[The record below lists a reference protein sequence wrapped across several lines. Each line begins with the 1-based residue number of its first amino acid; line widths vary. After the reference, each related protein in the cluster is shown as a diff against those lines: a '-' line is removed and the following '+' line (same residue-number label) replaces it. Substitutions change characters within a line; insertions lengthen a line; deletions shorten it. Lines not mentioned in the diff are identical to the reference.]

1 MIFAKALPVKLRAL
15 WFVASIIS
23 SVWFLYWICYDVL
36 VWNKALTQ
44 AAPANYVGFT
54 VSIVLAI
61 LGTQLGKPGISEKPM
76 LPPEQNPEQ
85 NVHKEVNQKQQ
96 ALEEERNQPIDEE
109 ERVQPIEQKL
119 GISEKPMLPPEQNI
133 HKKVN
138 QKQQALEEER
148 VQPIEQVQ
156 QIQPA
161 EEETTQIPPDAS
173 IPPGCKFYL
182 GYLHMRPESVEIPEE
197 CLECEH
203 VVECLSPTASTIETA
218 SS

>member
-1 MIFAKALPVKLRAL
+1 M

-61 LGTQLGKPGISEKPM
+61 LGTQLG
-76 LPPEQNPEQ
+76 
-85 NVHKEVNQKQQ
+85 
-96 ALEEERNQPIDEE
+96 
-109 ERVQPIEQKL
+109 KL

>member
-44 AAPANYVGFT
+44 AAPANYVGFI
-54 VSIVLAI
+54 VSIALAI
-61 LGTQLGKPGISEKPM
+61 LGTQLGK
-76 LPPEQNPEQ
+76 
-85 NVHKEVNQKQQ
+85 
-96 ALEEERNQPIDEE
+96 R
-109 ERVQPIEQKL
+109 

-138 QKQQALEEER
+138 QNQQALEEER
-148 VQPIEQVQ
+148 VQPIERVQ

-161 EEETTQIPPDAS
+161 EEETTQIPPGAS
-173 IPPGCKFYL
+173 IPPRCKFYL
-182 GYLHMRPESVEIPEE
+182 GYLHRRPESVEIPEE

-203 VVECLSPTASTIETA
+203 VVECLSPTANTIETA

>member
-44 AAPANYVGFT
+44 AAPANYVGFI
-54 VSIVLAI
+54 VSIALAI
-61 LGTQLGKPGISEKPM
+61 LGTQLG
-76 LPPEQNPEQ
+76 
-85 NVHKEVNQKQQ
+85 
-96 ALEEERNQPIDEE
+96 
-109 ERVQPIEQKL
+109 KL

-138 QKQQALEEER
+138 QKQQALDEER
-148 VQPIEQVQ
+148 GQPIEQVQ

-161 EEETTQIPPDAS
+161 EEETTQIPPGAS

-182 GYLHMRPESVEIPEE
+182 GYLHTRPESVEIPEE

-203 VVECLSPTASTIETA
+203 VVECLSPTASKIETA

>member
-1 MIFAKALPVKLRAL
+1 M

-44 AAPANYVGFT
+44 AAPANYVGFI
-54 VSIVLAI
+54 VSIALAI
-61 LGTQLGKPGISEKPM
+61 LGTQLGK
-76 LPPEQNPEQ
+76 
-85 NVHKEVNQKQQ
+85 
-96 ALEEERNQPIDEE
+96 R
-109 ERVQPIEQKL
+109 

-138 QKQQALEEER
+138 QNQQALEEER
-148 VQPIEQVQ
+148 VQPIERVQ

-161 EEETTQIPPDAS
+161 EEETTQIPPGAS
-173 IPPGCKFYL
+173 IPPRCKFYL
-182 GYLHMRPESVEIPEE
+182 GYLHRRPESVEIPEE

-203 VVECLSPTASTIETA
+203 VVECLSPTANTIETA

>member
-44 AAPANYVGFT
+44 AAPANYVGFI
-54 VSIVLAI
+54 VSIALAI
-61 LGTQLGKPGISEKPM
+61 LGTQLG
-76 LPPEQNPEQ
+76 
-85 NVHKEVNQKQQ
+85 
-96 ALEEERNQPIDEE
+96 
-109 ERVQPIEQKL
+109 KL

-138 QKQQALEEER
+138 QNQQAPEEER

-156 QIQPA
+156 QNQPA
-161 EEETTQIPPDAS
+161 EEETTQIPPAAS

-182 GYLHMRPESVEIPEE
+182 GYLHTRPESVEIPEE

-203 VVECLSPTASTIETA
+203 VVECLSPTASKIETA

>member
-1 MIFAKALPVKLRAL
+1 L

-44 AAPANYVGFT
+44 AAPANYVGFI
-54 VSIVLAI
+54 VSIALAI
-61 LGTQLGKPGISEKPM
+61 LGTQLGK
-76 LPPEQNPEQ
+76 
-85 NVHKEVNQKQQ
+85 
-96 ALEEERNQPIDEE
+96 R
-109 ERVQPIEQKL
+109 

-133 HKKVN
+133 PKKVN

-148 VQPIEQVQ
+148 VQPIERVQ
-156 QIQPA
+156 HIQPA
-161 EEETTQIPPDAS
+161 EEETTQIPPGAS

-182 GYLHMRPESVEIPEE
+182 GYLHRRPESVEIPEE

>member
-1 MIFAKALPVKLRAL
+1 LIFAKALPVKLRAL

-23 SVWFLYWICYDVL
+23 SAWFLYWICYDVL

-44 AAPANYVGFT
+44 AAPANYVGFI
-54 VSIVLAI
+54 VSIALAI
-61 LGTQLGKPGISEKPM
+61 LGTQLGK
-76 LPPEQNPEQ
+76 
-85 NVHKEVNQKQQ
+85 
-96 ALEEERNQPIDEE
+96 R
-109 ERVQPIEQKL
+109 

-138 QKQQALEEER
+138 QNQQALEEER
-148 VQPIEQVQ
+148 VQPIERVQ

-161 EEETTQIPPDAS
+161 EEETTQIPPGAS
-173 IPPGCKFYL
+173 IPPRCKFYL
-182 GYLHMRPESVEIPEE
+182 GYLHRRPESVEIPEE

-203 VVECLSPTASTIETA
+203 VVECLSPTANTIETA

>member
-1 MIFAKALPVKLRAL
+1 LIFARALPVKLRAL

-61 LGTQLGKPGISEKPM
+61 LGTQLGK
-76 LPPEQNPEQ
+76 
-85 NVHKEVNQKQQ
+85 
-96 ALEEERNQPIDEE
+96 
-109 ERVQPIEQKL
+109 L

-138 QKQQALEEER
+138 QNQQALEEER

-161 EEETTQIPPDAS
+161 EEETTQIPPGAS

-182 GYLHMRPESVEIPEE
+182 GYLHTRPESVEIPEE

-203 VVECLSPTASTIETA
+203 VVKCLSPTASTIETT

>member
-1 MIFAKALPVKLRAL
+1 LIFAKALPVKLRAL

-44 AAPANYVGFT
+44 AAPANYVGFI
-54 VSIVLAI
+54 VSIALAI
-61 LGTQLGKPGISEKPM
+61 LGTQLGK
-76 LPPEQNPEQ
+76 
-85 NVHKEVNQKQQ
+85 
-96 ALEEERNQPIDEE
+96 R
-109 ERVQPIEQKL
+109 

-138 QKQQALEEER
+138 QNQQALEEER

-161 EEETTQIPPDAS
+161 EEETTQIPPGAS
-173 IPPGCKFYL
+173 IPPRCKFYL
-182 GYLHMRPESVEIPEE
+182 GYLHRRPESVEIPEE

-203 VVECLSPTASTIETA
+203 VVECLSPTANTIETA